1 MIPYLYDI
9 CRKQNSLGQKS
20 DQWLQVAGTS
30 YSEGVKEA
38 FDNPG
43 SISYLDYYVTQLYLA
58 KLIALHI

>member
-1 MIPYLYDI
+1 MTFVESKTVWGRNQISG
-9 CRKQNSLGQKS
+9 CK
-20 DQWLQVAGTS
+20 WLGTS